1 MDTAYDGTYFEG
13 GRYGGRFSQY
23 WWARRFYANLVR
35 RYRRS
40 GRLLEIGCGLGH
52 MLARLESRF
61 ETHGI
66 DVSAYAIERARQVA
80 TRSELRHLPAEEIG
94 EFGPAAFDIVV
105 ALHVVEHLPK
115 PETVLARC
123 ADILR
128 PGGLLLMATPN
139 TKSPFVKRKG
149 DRWYGFTDETHISL
163 HEPEAWY
170 GMLRE
175 AGFRIIKAF
184 GDGLWDVPYVPL
196 IPPKLQLPIFGLP
209 AIIQTVTAVPFIP
222 VRLGEALIVVA
233 EREGSPQGHEP
244 DAERRPA

>member
-1 MDTAYDGTYFEG
+1 METTYDKTYFES
-13 GRYGGRFSQY
+13 GRYGGRLNQY
-23 WWARRFYANLVR
+23 WWARRFYAHLVR
-35 RYRRS
+35 RYRKS
-40 GRLLEIGCGLGH
+40 GRVLEIGCGLGH
-52 MLARLESRF
+52 TLAHLEKQF

-66 DVSAYAIERARQVA
+66 DTSTYAVEKARQVA
-80 TRSELRHLPAEEIG
+80 PRSQLRQLSAEEIDQ
-94 EFGPAAFDIVV
+94 FGTAAFDVV
-105 ALHVVEHLPK
+105 IALHVVEHLPK
-115 PETVLARC
+115 PEDVLARC
-123 ADILR
+123 ASVLR

-163 HEPEAWY
+163 HDPETWY

-233 EREGSPQGHEP
+233 EREGSPRGHEP
-244 DAERRPA
+244 ATERRPA